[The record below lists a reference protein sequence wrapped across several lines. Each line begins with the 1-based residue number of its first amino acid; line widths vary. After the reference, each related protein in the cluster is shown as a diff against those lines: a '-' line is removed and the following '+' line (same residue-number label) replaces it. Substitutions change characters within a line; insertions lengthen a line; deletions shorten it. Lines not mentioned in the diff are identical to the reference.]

1 MYRGEPTAQASVI
14 TSAVLDQTRGII
26 SSRLNALGLGSGSAV
41 RVAGGRIVVDLP
53 LAKVPTRVEQ
63 ARAEGIV
70 GTRGRLEFYD
80 WEANALTPKGK
91 TVASQQQL
99 QDVTALT
106 IGQGGT
112 TPTGGGAGGVTLY
125 DAVKLASKQPARA
138 SARNAGRG
146 SQYYIFGAPGSA
158 ACAAV
163 AKAQGVLP
171 APAIR
176 CLLSGP
182 DDNQRDLRS
191 GLPAGVSASE
201 GEQLVVRPGT
211 VVVQAA
217 DANAGQ
223 QKRFTDPSALFY
235 VLKDQVSLFGNDVTN
250 PQQSTDQA
258 GNPDVTFSFTSNG
271 QKAFQNVTSQ
281 IAHRGDLASGLGQ
294 QLNQHFAVALD
305 QKLITV
311 PQIDFKTYPDGI
323 RSSNGAEITGGL
335 TIQSAQDLAT
345 QLRLGALPIALKL
358 ISASQIAGAS
368 P

>member
-1 MYRGEPTAQASVI
+1 M
-14 TSAVLDQTRGII
+14 
-26 SSRLNALGLGSGSAV
+26 
-41 RVAGGRIVVDLP
+41 VDLP
-53 LAKVPTRVEQ
+53 LAKVPTRVDQ

-99 QDVTALT
+99 QDVSALT

-125 DAVKLASKQPARA
+125 DAVKLASKQPARV
-138 SARNAGRG
+138 SAGNAGRG

-158 ACAAV
+158 ACVAA
-163 AKAQGVLP
+163 AKAQVVLP
-171 APAIR
+171 APGIH

-201 GEQLVVRPGT
+201 AEQLVVRPGT

-223 QKRFTDPSALFY
+223 QKRLPTPRRC
-235 VLKDQVSLFGNDVTN
+235 
-250 PQQSTDQA
+250 STC
-258 GNPDVTFSFTSNG
+258 
-271 QKAFQNVTSQ
+271 
-281 IAHRGDLASGLGQ
+281 
-294 QLNQHFAVALD
+294 
-305 QKLITV
+305 
-311 PQIDFKTYPDGI
+311 
-323 RSSNGAEITGGL
+323 
-335 TIQSAQDLAT
+335 
-345 QLRLGALPIALKL
+345 
-358 ISASQIAGAS
+358 
-368 P
+368 